1 MKRRD
6 FLKSTAFAG
15 GAMLV
20 SPSLWAAASKAQVAG
35 NGVFTNASHWG
46 AFKATVKDGKW
57 VATTPWE
64 NDPMPSHQLEGV
76 MDVAFSPTRIK
87 YPMVRRAFLEK
98 GKDADRTTRG
108 QDDFVRVS
116 WDEALDLVMSEIKRV
131 EEEHGPKATF
141 AGSYGW
147 KSSGKLHN
155 CRTLLHRFM
164 NLKGGYV
171 NHVGDYST
179 GASQVI
185 MPHVMGT
192 LEVYEQQTVWPVIA
206 ENTELLVLWGADPIK
221 TSQISWLVADHG
233 HMPGLEAYKAT
244 GKESISIDPLS
255 TKTAKFLGSEWIPI
269 RPGTDVAMLLG
280 IAYTLMDENLVDEE
294 FMNDYTTGYD
304 KFLPYLKG
312 ETDKTPKTAEWASEI
327 CDVPAEQIKK
337 LARKFKEK
345 RTMLASGWG
354 VQRQHHGEQIHWML
368 VTVASML
375 GQIGLPG
382 GGFGL
387 SYHYSSGGA
396 PTANSVALGG
406 ISSGGAAVEGAS
418 WLLAGGA
425 ASIPLARIVDMLENP
440 GGKFHFNGKEQE
452 YPDVKMA
459 YWVGGNPFSHHQDRN
474 RMVKAWQK
482 LETVIVH
489 DFQWTATARFADIVL
504 PATTTFERND
514 IEVIGD
520 YSAIGY
526 VAMQKMIEP
535 MYESKSDYDIFAALS
550 KKLGVEDKFTEGK
563 SEMDWI
569 KEFYNNAKAMGEK
582 QNIAMPE
589 FDKFWED
596 GIHEF
601 EVTDAGRSFVRYAE
615 FREDPLVNPLGTPS
629 GLIEIYSKT
638 IEDMGYDDCK
648 AHPMWMEPIERIG
661 RKDSKFPLHI
671 NSGHPESRLHSQLC
685 GTKLRETYAIAERE
699 PMYIHPE
706 DAKARGIKDGDIV
719 RVFNDRGQILAGAIV
734 SEDVRKDVIWVAE
747 GGWYDPVEAGAEN
760 SLDAYGDVNV
770 LTVDIGTSKLAQG
783 NCGHTAI
790 GDVEKFTGE
799 VPPVKVF
806 TAPKNA

>member
-6 FLKSTAFAG
+6 FLKSTAFASG
-15 GAMLV
+15 TMLV
-20 SPSLWAAASKAQVAG
+20 SPSLWAVAAEAQVAG
-35 NGVFTNASHWG
+35 NGIFTNASHWG
-46 AFKATVKDGKW
+46 AFKATIKDGRW
-57 VATTPWE
+57 VATSPWE

-76 MDVAFSPTRIK
+76 MDLAFSPTRIK
-87 YPMVRRAFLEK
+87 YPMVRREFLEK

-116 WDEALDLVMSEIKRV
+116 WDEALDLVLSELKRV
-131 EEEHGPKATF
+131 EEEHGPKGTF

-185 MPHVMGT
+185 MPHVVGT

-206 ENTELLVLWGADPIK
+206 EHTELLVMWGADPIK

-233 HMPGLEAYKAT
+233 HMPGLEAYKAS
-244 GKESISIDPLS
+244 GKESISIDPLN
-255 TKTAKFLGSEWIPI
+255 TKTAKFLGSEWVPI

-280 IAYTLMDENLVDEE
+280 MAHTLVEDGLVDEE
-294 FMNDYTTGYD
+294 FMSEYTTGYD

-312 ETDKTPKTAEWASEI
+312 ETDGTPKTAAWASEI
-327 CDVPAEQIKK
+327 CEVPAEQIQA

-368 VTVASML
+368 VTFAAML

-396 PTANSVALGG
+396 PTANNVALGG

-440 GGKFHFNGKEQE
+440 GGKFNFNGKEEE
-452 YPDVKMA
+452 YPDVKMV

-482 LETVIVH
+482 LECVVVH
-489 DFQWTATARFADIVL
+489 DIQWTATARFADIVL
-504 PATTTFERND
+504 PATTSFERND

-520 YSAIGY
+520 YSGIGF

-535 MYESKSDYDIFAALS
+535 MHEAKSDYDIFVELS
-550 KKLGVEDKFTEGK
+550 KKLGVEDKYTEGK

-569 KEFYNNAKAMGEK
+569 KEFYNNAKNIADK

-589 FDKFWED
+589 FDKFWEE

-601 EVTDAGRSFVRYAE
+601 EVTDEGNSFVRYAD
-615 FREDPLVNPLGTPS
+615 FREDPLMNPLGTPS

-638 IEDMGYDDCK
+638 IDDMGYEDCK
-648 AHPMWMEPIERIG
+648 AIPTWMEPIERIG
-661 RKDSKFPLHI
+661 RSDSKFPLHI
-671 NSGHPESRLHSQLC
+671 NTGHPESRLHSQLC
-685 GTKLRETYAIAERE
+685 GTKLRETYTVAGRE
-699 PMYIHPE
+699 PMYIHPI
-706 DAKARGIKDGDIV
+706 DAKARGIKDGDVV

-734 SEDVRKDVIWVAE
+734 TEDIRKDVVWVAE

-760 SLDAYGDVNV
+760 ALDAYGDVNV
-770 LTVDIGTSKLAQG
+770 LTPDIGTSSLAQG
-783 NCGHTAI
+783 NCGHTVI

-806 TAPKNA
+806 STPKNG